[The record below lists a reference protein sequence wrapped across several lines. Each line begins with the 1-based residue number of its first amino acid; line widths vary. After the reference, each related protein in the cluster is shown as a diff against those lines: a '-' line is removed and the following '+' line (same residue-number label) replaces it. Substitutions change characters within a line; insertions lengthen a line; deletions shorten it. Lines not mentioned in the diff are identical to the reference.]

1 MHRKQHKPSQSALL
15 LLVAA
20 RSVPSVLIV
29 LSKVTCTRSTNMQ
42 SSVESSGYF
51 ENFSS
56 DLDDYDLEEDDF
68 VSSNL
73 SFNGRLVISGEP
85 SVWPVLGTGGNYWL
99 TYGLS
104 LY

>member
-1 MHRKQHKPSQSALL
+1 
-15 LLVAA
+15 
-20 RSVPSVLIV
+20 
-29 LSKVTCTRSTNMQ
+29 MQ

-68 VSSNL
+68 FSSNI

-85 SVWPVLGTGGNYWL
+85 SVWPVLGTGGKYK
-99 TYGLS
+99 TTGL
-104 LY
+104 LMI

>member
-1 MHRKQHKPSQSALL
+1 ML
-15 LLVAA
+15 LLVL
-20 RSVPSVLIV
+20 SVCY
-29 LSKVTCTRSTNMQ
+29 CTRGAICNMQ

-68 VSSNL
+68 FASNL

-85 SVWPVLGTGGNYWL
+85 SVWPLRGTGGM
-99 TYGLS
+99 
-104 LY
+104 